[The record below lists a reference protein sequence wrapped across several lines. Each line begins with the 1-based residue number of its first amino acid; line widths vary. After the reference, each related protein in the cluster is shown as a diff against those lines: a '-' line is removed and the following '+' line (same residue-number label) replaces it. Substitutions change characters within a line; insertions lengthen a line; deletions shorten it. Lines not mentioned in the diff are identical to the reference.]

1 MPDLLEVI
9 CDLSITQNGD
19 FVRCEDGI
27 SLHSK
32 IVDLT
37 YDADWQ
43 TADGGGGDPKPE
55 KKKEPE
61 ATKGHEDDSK
71 KEHKES
77 VKTENSGQKDSQ
89 SEPKKKLV

>member
-9 CDLSITQNGD
+9 CITQNGD

-43 TADGGGGDPKPE
+43 TADGGGDSKPE

-61 ATKGHEDDSK
+61 ANHKEEAK

-77 VKTENSGQKDSQ
+77 PNEKTPKESQ
-89 SEPKKKLV
+89 TEPKKKLV

>member
-1 MPDLLEVI
+1 M
-9 CDLSITQNGD
+9 
-19 FVRCEDGI
+19 RCEDGI

-37 YDADWQ
+37 YDAEF
-43 TADGGGGDPKPE
+43 GGGAGDSKPE

-61 ATKGHEDDSK
+61 ANKGHDDPK

-77 VKTENSGQKDSQ
+77 VTGDGGGPKDSQ

>member
-1 MPDLLEVI
+1 MNCQMRSI
-9 CDLSITQNGD
+9 LSAQNGD

-37 YDADWQ
+37 YDDFP
-43 TADGGGGDPKPE
+43 TGDGTPKPE
-55 KKKEPE
+55 KKKEPAE
-61 ATKGHEDDSK
+61 ANHKEEAK

-77 VKTENSGQKDSQ
+77 SSEKTPKESQ
-89 SEPKKKLV
+89 TEPKKKLL

>member
-9 CDLSITQNGD
+9 CITQNGD

-43 TADGGGGDPKPE
+43 TADGGGDSKPE

-61 ATKGHEDDSK
+61 ASKGHEDDSK

-77 VKTENSGQKDSQ
+77 VVNDTEDGGTKDSD
-89 SEPKKKLV
+89 PKKKLV

>member
-1 MPDLLEVI
+1 MKP
-9 CDLSITQNGD
+9 QNGD

-37 YDADWQ
+37 YDAEF
-43 TADGGGGDPKPE
+43 GGGAGDSKPE

-61 ATKGHEDDSK
+61 AAKGHDDSK
-71 KEHKES
+71 KDHKES
-77 VKTENSGQKDSQ
+77 VTEDGGPKDSK